1 MGFMCTFVKT
11 LQNYYDM
18 ITRMRRR
25 LFFAIMMMVTTLT
38 AMSAV
43 YEPSLTSDSEVC
55 VFFEA
60 NGTVNDTPKIWVWAG
75 NTDGRDYVGTNWP
88 GAAMTY
94 MGDTQSGN
102 KIYKWTYTGSLAMPT
117 GLIFTWNNQGGRVDL
132 SYTYHGYYVM
142 GQLTKVIGAGES
154 TFVPNHHVIYELDLY
169 NFTSQGTLAAAQ
181 QRLDYLKDLGVD
193 VVWLMPIHPRGIL
206 GRIGTLG
213 SPYAPRDYYAVNSD
227 FGTLADLQ
235 AFVAAAHSRGMQ
247 VWLDWVANHT
257 AKDNVWIT
265 EHRDY
270 YNSTLTSPNGY
281 GDVYQLDYS
290 KEVTQVAMIEAME
303 YWIDQA
309 DIDGFRCDYISSPT
323 IPTAFWT
330 RAITALKEYKPGKT
344 ITMLGEGDMAN
355 SVPRLLVCGWDY
367 DYAWGFQSAL
377 VNNKNNPAGVLA
389 QCKNLVGDLRFT
401 DISRMVYLTNH
412 DQNYNSS
419 MNTQYGNNAYA
430 FTVLTFTLYGM
441 PMLYNGQETG
451 YLMSRKLDY
460 FNRTPINWNS
470 VDNKMLNTV
479 KALTALKHSCDAL
492 IDNGDRASEVTFLS
506 TGNNN
511 LVAYTRHH
519 NDQTAL
525 IVLNLGSSTV
535 NSVVTG
541 LEAGEWKLAID
552 VDNIADGLTA
562 IPVTLNSTQSI
573 TLPAGG
579 YKVYY
584 KGEPTPEW
592 QNGDI
597 DHDHEI
603 SINDVSMLISF
614 LLSRTPVEPEL
625 LMRGDID
632 HDGEVSINDVTALI
646 DILLRGH

>member
-1 MGFMCTFVKT
+1 
-11 LQNYYDM
+11 M
-18 ITRMRRR
+18 IVA
-25 LFFAIMMMVTTLT
+25 LHAV
-38 AMSAV
+38 SAV
-43 YEPSLTSDSEVC
+43 YEPTLASDSEVC

-60 NGTVNDTPKIWVWAG
+60 NGTVTDTPKIWVWEG
-75 NTDGRDYVGTNWP
+75 NTDGREYVGTAWP

-102 KIYKWTYTGSLAMPT
+102 KIYKWTYTGTLALPS
-117 GLIFTWNNQGGRVDL
+117 GLIFTWNNQGGRVDG
-132 SYTYHGYYVM
+132 SFTNHGYYVM

-154 TFVPNHHVIYELDLY
+154 TFVPNQNVIYELDLY

-181 QRLDYLKDLGVD
+181 QRLDYLKDLGID
-193 VVWLMPIHPRGIL
+193 IIWLMPIHPRGVL
-206 GRIGTLG
+206 GRIGSLG
-213 SPYAPRDYYAVNSD
+213 SPYAPRDYHAVNSD
-227 FGTLADLQ
+227 FGTMADLQ
-235 AFVAAAHSRGMQ
+235 AFVAAAHQRGMQ

-265 EHRDY
+265 QHRDY

-290 KEVTQVAMIEAME
+290 KEATQVAMIEAME

-309 DIDGFRCDYISSPT
+309 DIDGFRCDYISSNT

-330 RAITALKEYKPGKT
+330 RAIKALKEYKPGKT

-355 SVPRLLVCGWDY
+355 SVSRLLVCGWDY
-367 DYAWGFQSAL
+367 DYAWGFQSSL
-377 VNNKNNPAGVLA
+377 VNNKNNPNGVLN
-389 QCKNLVGDLRFT
+389 QCRNLVGDLRFINT
-401 DISRMVYLTNH
+401 SRMVYLTNH
-412 DQNYNSS
+412 DQNYNTT
-419 MNTQYGNNAYA
+419 MNSQYGNNVYA

-492 IDNGDRASEVTFLS
+492 IDNGDRAAEVTFLT

-519 NDQTAL
+519 NSQTAL
-525 IVLNLGSSTV
+525 VLLNLGTSAVNTTV
-535 NSVVTG
+535 SG
-541 LEAGEWKLAID
+541 LEAGDWKRAID
-552 VDNIADGLTA
+552 VNNIADGLTA
-562 IPVTLNSTQSI
+562 IPVTLNATQSFSI
-573 TLPAGG
+573 PAGG
-579 YKVYY
+579 FQVYV
-584 KGEPTPEW
+584 KGEPDSPFLTGDV
-592 QNGDI
+592 NG
-597 DHDHEI
+597 
-603 SINDVSMLISF
+603 
-614 LLSRTPVEPEL
+614 
-625 LMRGDID
+625 
-632 HDGEVSINDVTALI
+632 DGEVSIADVNVVIDILLGFVSSEPYEGRADVNNDQEISIADVNVLI
-646 DILLRGH
+646 DILLGFI

>member
-1 MGFMCTFVKT
+1 MLMAVLCSV
-11 LQNYYDM
+11 
-18 ITRMRRR
+18 
-25 LFFAIMMMVTTLT
+25 A
-38 AMSAV
+38 AV
-43 YEPSLTSDSEVC
+43 YEPSLSSDSEVC

-60 NGTVNDTPKIWVWAG
+60 DGTVTDSPKIWVWEG
-75 NTDGRDYVGTNWP
+75 NTDGRNYVGTSWP
-88 GAAMTY
+88 GPDMTY

-102 KIYKWTYTGSLAMPT
+102 KIYKWTYTGTLPMPT

-132 SYTYHGYYVM
+132 SYINHGYYVM
-142 GQLTKVIGAGES
+142 GQLTKVIGAGEC
-154 TFVPNHHVIYELDLY
+154 TFVPNDYVIYELDLY
-169 NFTSQGTLAAAQ
+169 NFTSAGTLAAAQ
-181 QRLDYLKDLGVD
+181 QRLDYLKDLGID
-193 VVWLMPIHPRGIL
+193 VIWLMPIHPRGEL
-206 GRIGTLG
+206 GRIGSLG
-213 SPYAPRDYYAVNSD
+213 SPYAPRDYHAVNSD

-235 AFVAAAHSRGMQ
+235 AFVTAAHQRGMQ

-265 EHRDY
+265 QHRDY

-290 KEVTQVAMIEAME
+290 KEATQVAMIEAME

-309 DIDGFRCDYISSPT
+309 DIDGFRCDYISSNT

-330 RAITALKEYKPGKT
+330 RAISALKAHKSGKT

-367 DYAWGFQSAL
+367 DYAWNFQSAL
-377 VNNKNNPAGVLA
+377 VNNKTNPSGVLN
-389 QCKNLVGDLRFT
+389 QCRNLVGDLRFT
-401 DISRMVYLTNH
+401 DISRMIYLTNH
-412 DQNYNSS
+412 DQNYSSS
-419 MNTQYGNNAYA
+419 MSNQYGNNAYA

-470 VDNKMLNTV
+470 IDNKMLNTV

-492 IDNGDRASEVTFLS
+492 IDNGDRASEVTFLT

-511 LVAYTRHH
+511 LLAYTRHH
-519 NDQTAL
+519 NEQTAL
-525 IVLNLGSSTV
+525 VVLNLGTSAVTTTV
-535 NSVVTG
+535 SG

-552 VDNIADGLTA
+552 VDNIAAGLTA
-562 IPVTLNSTQSI
+562 TPVTLGATQSI

-592 QNGDI
+592 QVGDV
-597 DHDHEI
+597 DHDGEVT
-603 SINDVSMLISF
+603 INDVTAVISF
-614 LLSRTPVEPEL
+614 LLSRTPIPTEI

-632 HDGEVSINDVTALI
+632 NDGEVSINDITALI
-646 DILLRGH
+646 DILLGKA

>member
-1 MGFMCTFVKT
+1 
-11 LQNYYDM
+11 M
-18 ITRMRRR
+18 IVA
-25 LFFAIMMMVTTLT
+25 LHAV
-38 AMSAV
+38 SAV
-43 YEPSLTSDSEVC
+43 YEPTLASDSEVC

-60 NGTVNDTPKIWVWAG
+60 NGTVTDTPKIWVWEG
-75 NTDGRDYVGTNWP
+75 NTDGREYVGTAWP

-102 KIYKWTYTGSLAMPT
+102 KIYKWTYTGTLALPS
-117 GLIFTWNNQGGRVDL
+117 GLIFTWNNQGGRVDG
-132 SYTYHGYYVM
+132 SFTNHGYYVM

-154 TFVPNHHVIYELDLY
+154 TFVPNQNVIYELDLY

-181 QRLDYLKDLGVD
+181 QRLDYLKDLGID
-193 VVWLMPIHPRGIL
+193 IIWLMPIHPRGVL
-206 GRIGTLG
+206 GRIGSLG
-213 SPYAPRDYYAVNSD
+213 SPYAPRDYHAVNSD
-227 FGTLADLQ
+227 FGTMADLQ
-235 AFVAAAHSRGMQ
+235 AFVAAAHQRGMQ

-265 EHRDY
+265 QHRDY

-290 KEVTQVAMIEAME
+290 KEATQVAMIEAME

-309 DIDGFRCDYISSPT
+309 DIDGFRCDYISSNT

-330 RAITALKEYKPGKT
+330 RAVKALKEYKPGKT

-355 SVPRLLVCGWDY
+355 SVSRLLVCGWDY
-367 DYAWGFQSAL
+367 DYAWGFQSSL
-377 VNNKNNPAGVLA
+377 VNNKNNPNGVLN
-389 QCKNLVGDLRFT
+389 QCRNLVGDLRFINT
-401 DISRMVYLTNH
+401 SRMVYLTNH
-412 DQNYNSS
+412 DQNYNTT
-419 MNTQYGNNAYA
+419 MNSQYGNNVYA

-492 IDNGDRASEVTFLS
+492 IDNGDRAAEVTFLT

-519 NDQTAL
+519 NSQTAL
-525 IVLNLGSSTV
+525 VLLNLGTSAVNTTV
-535 NSVVTG
+535 SG
-541 LEAGEWKLAID
+541 LEAGEWKRAID
-552 VDNIADGLTA
+552 VNNIADGLTA
-562 IPVTLNSTQSI
+562 IPVTLNATQSFSI
-573 TLPAGG
+573 PAGG
-579 YKVYY
+579 FQVYV
-584 KGEPTPEW
+584 KGEPESPFL
-592 QNGDI
+592 NGDV
-597 DHDHEI
+597 
-603 SINDVSMLISF
+603 N
-614 LLSRTPVEPEL
+614 
-625 LMRGDID
+625 G
-632 HDGEVSINDVTALI
+632 DGEVSIADVNVVIDILLGFTSSEPYEGRADVNNDNEVSIADVNVLI
-646 DILLRGH
+646 DILLGFI

>member
-1 MGFMCTFVKT
+1 MK
-11 LQNYYDM
+11 
-18 ITRMRRR
+18 R
-25 LFFAIMMMVTTLT
+25 LFALSIVMIVALH
-38 AMSAV
+38 AVSAV
-43 YEPSLTSDSEVC
+43 YEPTLASDSEVC

-60 NGTVNDTPKIWVWAG
+60 NGTVTDTPKIWVWEG
-75 NTDGRDYVGTNWP
+75 NTDGREYVGTAWP

-102 KIYKWTYTGSLAMPT
+102 KIYKWTYTGTLALPS
-117 GLIFTWNNQGGRVDL
+117 GLIFTWNNQGGRVDG
-132 SYTYHGYYVM
+132 SFTNHGYYVM

-154 TFVPNHHVIYELDLY
+154 TFVPNQNVIYELDLY

-181 QRLDYLKDLGVD
+181 QRLDYLKDLGID
-193 VVWLMPIHPRGIL
+193 IIWLMPIHPRGVL
-206 GRIGTLG
+206 GRIGSLG
-213 SPYAPRDYYAVNSD
+213 SPYAPRDYHAVNSD
-227 FGTLADLQ
+227 FGTMADLQ
-235 AFVAAAHSRGMQ
+235 AFVAAAHQRGMQ

-265 EHRDY
+265 QHRDY

-290 KEVTQVAMIEAME
+290 KEATQVAMIEAME

-309 DIDGFRCDYISSPT
+309 DIDGFRCDYISSNT

-330 RAITALKEYKPGKT
+330 RAVKALKEYKPGKT

-355 SVPRLLVCGWDY
+355 SVSRLLVCGWDY
-367 DYAWGFQSAL
+367 DYAWGFQSSL
-377 VNNKNNPAGVLA
+377 VNNKNNPNGVLN
-389 QCKNLVGDLRFT
+389 QCRNLVGDLRFINT
-401 DISRMVYLTNH
+401 SRMVYLTNH
-412 DQNYNSS
+412 DQNYNTT
-419 MNTQYGNNAYA
+419 MNSQYGNNVYA

-492 IDNGDRASEVTFLS
+492 IDNGDRAAEVTFLT

-519 NDQTAL
+519 NSQTAL
-525 IVLNLGSSTV
+525 VLLNLGTSAVNTTV
-535 NSVVTG
+535 SG
-541 LEAGEWKLAID
+541 LEAGEWKRAID
-552 VDNIADGLTA
+552 VNNIADGLTA
-562 IPVTLNSTQSI
+562 IPVTLNATQSFSI
-573 TLPAGG
+573 PAGG
-579 YKVYY
+579 FQVYV
-584 KGEPTPEW
+584 KGEPESPFL
-592 QNGDI
+592 NGDV
-597 DHDHEI
+597 
-603 SINDVSMLISF
+603 N
-614 LLSRTPVEPEL
+614 
-625 LMRGDID
+625 G
-632 HDGEVSINDVTALI
+632 DGEVSIADVNVVIDILLGFTSSEPYEGRADVNNDNEVSIADVNVLI
-646 DILLRGH
+646 DILLGFI

>member
-1 MGFMCTFVKT
+1 MK
-11 LQNYYDM
+11 
-18 ITRMRRR
+18 R
-25 LFFAIMMMVTTLT
+25 FFSIAILMMVSLVSI
-38 AMSAV
+38 AAI
-43 YEPSLTSDSEVC
+43 YEPTLTSDSEVC

-60 NGTVNDTPKIWVWAG
+60 NSSVTDAPKIWVWEG
-75 NTDGRDYVGTNWP
+75 NTDGRNYVGTSWP
-88 GAAMTY
+88 GASMTY

-117 GLIFTWNNQGGRVDL
+117 GLIFTWNNEGGRVDG
-132 SYTYHGYYVM
+132 TFTNHGYYVM
-142 GQLTKVIGAGES
+142 GQLTKIIGAGPS
-154 TFVPNHHVIYELDLY
+154 TFVPNQNVIYELDLY

-181 QRLDYLKDLGVD
+181 QRLDYLKDLGID
-193 VVWLMPIHPRGIL
+193 IIWLMPIHPRGIQS
-206 GRIGTLG
+206 RIGSLG
-213 SPYAPRDYYAVNSD
+213 SPYAPRDYHAVNSD

-235 AFVAAAHSRGMQ
+235 SFVAAAHQRGMQ

-265 EHRDY
+265 QHRDY

-290 KEVTQVAMIEAME
+290 KEATQVAMIEAME

-309 DIDGFRCDYISSPT
+309 DIDGFRCDYISSNT
-323 IPTAFWT
+323 IPTSFWT

-355 SVPRLLVCGWDY
+355 SVSRLLVCGWDY

-377 VNNKNNPAGVLA
+377 VNNKNNPTGVLN
-389 QCKNLVGDLRFT
+389 QCRNLVGDLRFI

-412 DQNYNSS
+412 DQNYSNTMSS
-419 MNTQYGNNAYA
+419 QYGNNAYA

-460 FNRTPINWNS
+460 FNRTPINWNT
-470 VDNKMLNTV
+470 VDSKMVNTV

-492 IDNGDRASEVTFLS
+492 IDNGDRASEVTFLT

-511 LVAYTRHH
+511 LMAYTRHH
-519 NDQTAL
+519 NNQTAL
-525 IVLNLGSSTV
+525 VLLNLGSSTV
-535 NSVVTG
+535 NTTVSG

-552 VDNIADGLTA
+552 VDNIAAGLTA
-562 IPVTLNSTQSI
+562 TPVTLNATQSFS
-573 TLPAGG
+573 LPAGG

-584 KGEPTPEW
+584 KGEPMSDKLV
-592 QNGDI
+592 GDV
-597 DHDHEI
+597 
-603 SINDVSMLISF
+603 NL
-614 LLSRTPVEPEL
+614 
-625 LMRGDID
+625 
-632 HDGEVSINDVTALI
+632 DGEINIADVTALI
-646 DILLRGH
+646 DYLLSPSVDPQSIEYADVDNDGELSIGDVSFLIDIILGVN

>member
-1 MGFMCTFVKT
+1 
-11 LQNYYDM
+11 
-18 ITRMRRR
+18 MRR
-25 LFFAIMMMVTTLT
+25 LLSLTLLAIVALT
-38 AMSAV
+38 SMAAV
-43 YEPSLTSDSEVC
+43 YEPTLTSDSEVC

-60 NGTVNDTPKIWVWAG
+60 DGTVNDAPKIWVWEG
-75 NTDGRDYVGTNWP
+75 NTDGRSYVGTSWP
-88 GAAMTY
+88 GPAMTY
-94 MGDTQSGN
+94 MGDTQSGR

-117 GLIFTWNNQGGRVDL
+117 GLIFTWNSESGRVDG
-132 SYTYHGYYVM
+132 TFTNHGYYVM
-142 GQLTKVIGAGES
+142 GQLNKIIGAGES
-154 TFVPNHHVIYELDLY
+154 TFVPNQHVIYELDLY

-181 QRLDYLKDLGVD
+181 QRLDYLKDLGID
-193 VVWLMPIHPRGIL
+193 IIWLMPIHPRGVQ
-206 GRIGTLG
+206 GRIGSLG
-213 SPYAPRDYYAVNSD
+213 SPYAPRDYPAVNSD

-235 AFVAAAHSRGMQ
+235 AFVNAAHQRGMQ

-265 EHRDY
+265 QHRDY

-290 KEVTQVAMIEAME
+290 KEATQLAMIEAME

-309 DIDGFRCDYISSPT
+309 DIDGFRCDYISSNT
-323 IPTAFWT
+323 IPTSFWT
-330 RAITALKEYKPGKT
+330 RAITALKSYKPGKT

-355 SVPRLLVCGWDY
+355 SVSRLLVCGRDY

-377 VNNKNNPAGVLA
+377 VNNKTNPTGVLN
-389 QCKNLVGDLRFT
+389 QCRNLVGDLRFI

-412 DQNYNSS
+412 DQNYS
-419 MNTQYGNNAYA
+419 NTMTSQYGNNAYA

-492 IDNGDRASEVTFLS
+492 IDNGDRASEVTFLT

-519 NDQTAL
+519 NEQTAL
-525 IVLNLGSSTV
+525 VVLNLGSSMVNTV
-535 NSVVTG
+535 VSG

-552 VDNIADGLTA
+552 VDNISAGLTA
-562 IPVTLNSTQSI
+562 IPVTLNATQSFSV
-573 TLPAGG
+573 PAGG

-584 KGEPTPEW
+584 KGEPAS
-592 QNGDI
+592 N
-597 DHDHEI
+597 
-603 SINDVSMLISF
+603 
-614 LLSRTPVEPEL
+614 EL
-625 LMRGDID
+625 LGDVNQ
-632 HDGEVSINDVTALI
+632 DGEVTIGDVTALI
-646 DILLRGH
+646 DILLSSAVDGSLVPRADLNHDGEVTIGDVTVLIDILLSSGH

>member
-1 MGFMCTFVKT
+1 
-11 LQNYYDM
+11 
-18 ITRMRRR
+18 MRRV
-25 LFFAIMMMVTTLT
+25 LSFSLLMIVALT
-38 AMSAV
+38 SLAAV
-43 YEPSLTSDSEVC
+43 YDPSLSSDSEVC

-60 NGTVNDTPKIWVWAG
+60 NGSVNDSPKIWAWAG
-75 NTDGRDYVGTNWP
+75 NTDGRDYVGTSWP
-88 GAAMTY
+88 GPAMTY
-94 MGDTQSGN
+94 MGDTPSGN
-102 KIYKWTYTGSLAMPT
+102 KIYKWTYTGTLTMPT
-117 GLIFTWNNQGGRVDL
+117 GLIFTWNSESGRVDG
-132 SYTYHGYYVM
+132 TFTNHGYYVM
-142 GQLTKVIGAGES
+142 GQLTKIIGAGPS
-154 TFVPNHHVIYELDLY
+154 TFVPNQNVIYELDLY

-181 QRLDYLKDLGVD
+181 QRLV
-193 VVWLMPIHPRGIL
+193 
-206 GRIGTLG
+206 G
-213 SPYAPRDYYAVNSD
+213 SPYAPRDYHAVNSD
-227 FGTLADLQ
+227 FGTMADLK
-235 AFVAAAHSRGMQ
+235 AFVNAAHQRGMQ

-265 EHRDY
+265 EHRNY

-290 KEVTQVAMIEAME
+290 KEATQLAMIEAME

-309 DIDGFRCDYISSPT
+309 DIDGFRCDYVSSNT
-323 IPTAFWT
+323 IPTEFWT
-330 RAITALKEYKPGKT
+330 RAIKALKEYKPGKT

-355 SVPRLLVCGWDY
+355 SVSRLLVCGWDY

-377 VNNKNNPAGVLA
+377 VNNKNNPTGVLN
-389 QCKNLVGDLRFT
+389 QCRNLVGDLRFI

-492 IDNGDRASEVTFLS
+492 IDNGDRASEVTFLT
-506 TGNNN
+506 TGNAN

-519 NDQTAL
+519 GNQTAL
-525 IVLNLGSSTV
+525 VVLNLGSSTV
-535 NSVVTG
+535 NTVVTG
-541 LEAGEWKLAID
+541 LEVGEWKLAID
-552 VDNIADGLTA
+552 VDNINAGLTDT
-562 IPVTLNSTQSI
+562 PVNLNSTQSFSV
-573 TLPAGG
+573 PAGG

-584 KGEPTPEW
+584 RGEPASHELE
-592 QNGDI
+592 GDVNL
-597 DHDHEI
+597 DGEI
-603 SINDVSMLISF
+603 SIGDVSAIIDI
-614 LLSRTPVEPEL
+614 LLGSEVSEEL
-625 LMRGDID
+625 FKRADLN
-632 HDGEVSINDVTALI
+632 HDGEVTIGDLGEVI
-646 DILLRGH
+646 DILLNS

>member
-1 MGFMCTFVKT
+1 MMTK
-11 LQNYYDM
+11 M
-18 ITRMRRR
+18 KR
-25 LFFAIMMMVTTLT
+25 LFLLT
-38 AMSAV
+38 ILIAMAMISTAAV
-43 YEPSLTSDSEVC
+43 YEPTLTSDQEVC

-60 NGTVNDTPKIWVWAG
+60 NGTVTDAPKIWVWEG
-75 NTDGRDYVGTNWP
+75 NTDGRDYVGTAWP
-88 GAAMTY
+88 GPAMTY

-117 GLIFTWNNQGGRVDL
+117 GLIFTWNNQGGRVDG
-132 SYTYHGYYVM
+132 SFTNHGYYVM
-142 GQLTKVIGAGES
+142 GQLTRIIGSGPC
-154 TFVPNHHVIYELDLY
+154 TFVPNQHVIYELDLY

-181 QRLDYLKDLGVD
+181 ARLDYLKDLGID
-193 VVWLMPIHPRGIL
+193 IIWLMPIHPRGVQ
-206 GRIGTLG
+206 GRIGSLG
-213 SPYAPRDYYAVNSD
+213 SPYAPRDYHAVNSD
-227 FGTLADLQ
+227 FGTLDDLK
-235 AFVAAAHSRGMQ
+235 AFVNAAHERGMQ

-265 EHRDY
+265 QHRDY

-290 KEVTQVAMIEAME
+290 KEATQLAMIEAMQ

-309 DIDGFRCDYISSPT
+309 DIDGYRCDYISSNT
-323 IPTAFWT
+323 IPTSFWT
-330 RAITALKEYKPGKT
+330 RAIKALKEFKPGKT

-355 SVPRLLVCGWDY
+355 SVSRLLVCGWDY

-377 VNNKNNPAGVLA
+377 VNNKANPTGVLN
-389 QCKNLVGDLRFT
+389 QCRNLVGDLRFT

-412 DQNYNSS
+412 DQNYNSTMS
-419 MNTQYGNNAYA
+419 TQYGNNAYA

-460 FNRTPINWNS
+460 FNRTPINWNT
-470 VDNKMLNTV
+470 VDSKMLNTV

-492 IDNGDRASEVTFLS
+492 IDNGDRASEVNFLT

-519 NDQTAL
+519 NAQTAL
-525 IVLNLGSSTV
+525 VVLNLGTSTV
-535 NSVVTG
+535 NTTVSG

-552 VDNIADGLTA
+552 VDNIAAGLTA
-562 IPVTLNSTQSI
+562 TPVNFNATQSFTI
-573 TLPAGG
+573 PAGG

-584 KGEPTPEW
+584 KGEPASDVLAGDV
-592 QNGDI
+592 NG
-597 DHDHEI
+597 
-603 SINDVSMLISF
+603 
-614 LLSRTPVEPEL
+614 
-625 LMRGDID
+625 
-632 HDGEVSINDVTALI
+632 DGEVNIADVTKII
-646 DILLRGH
+646 DIILGGNVDDATMARADVNGDGEINIADATRVIDIILS

>member
-1 MGFMCTFVKT
+1 M
-11 LQNYYDM
+11 
-18 ITRMRRR
+18 
-25 LFFAIMMMVTTLT
+25 
-38 AMSAV
+38 
-43 YEPSLTSDSEVC
+43 
-55 VFFEA
+55 
-60 NGTVNDTPKIWVWAG
+60 
-75 NTDGRDYVGTNWP
+75 
-88 GAAMTY
+88 
-94 MGDTQSGN
+94 
-102 KIYKWTYTGSLAMPT
+102 
-117 GLIFTWNNQGGRVDL
+117 
-132 SYTYHGYYVM
+132 
-142 GQLTKVIGAGES
+142 
-154 TFVPNHHVIYELDLY
+154 
-169 NFTSQGTLAAAQ
+169 
-181 QRLDYLKDLGVD
+181 
-193 VVWLMPIHPRGIL
+193 
-206 GRIGTLG
+206 
-213 SPYAPRDYYAVNSD
+213 
-227 FGTLADLQ
+227 
-235 AFVAAAHSRGMQ
+235 
-247 VWLDWVANHT
+247 
-257 AKDNVWIT
+257 
-265 EHRDY
+265 
-270 YNSTLTSPNGY
+270 
-281 GDVYQLDYS
+281 
-290 KEVTQVAMIEAME
+290 
-303 YWIDQA
+303 
-309 DIDGFRCDYISSPT
+309 
-323 IPTAFWT
+323 
-330 RAITALKEYKPGKT
+330 
-344 ITMLGEGDMAN
+344 
-355 SVPRLLVCGWDY
+355 
-367 DYAWGFQSAL
+367 
-377 VNNKNNPAGVLA
+377 LA